1 MTNYVKSTNFTS
13 KDSLPTGNVLK
24 IIKGS
29 EFDTEFNN
37 IVTAVDSKA
46 DLNSPSFTGIPTAAT
61 AAAGTADTQI
71 ATTSFVSIA
80 AANAVASKA
89 NIASPAFTG
98 VPTAPTAAAG
108 TATTQLST
116 TAFTTT
122 ALQAL
127 YPVGSVYMNASSNT
141 NPASFFGFGAW
152 SLFGG
157 GRVPMGNGG
166 GVFGLGA
173 TGGSNDSAV
182 ISHSHTASSNSVNL
196 DHSHSV
202 YAITSG
208 SDSPQGTLN
217 YPVYNGASGE
227 GGGSGTPAY
236 PTLSGMSANAAHSH
250 SITVDA
256 AGSSGSYANLQPF
269 IVVNMWVR
277 TS

>member
-61 AAAGTADTQI
+61 AAAGTADTQL
-71 ATTSFVSIA
+71 ATTSFVSTA
-80 AANAVASKA
+80 ATNAVASKA

-173 TGGSNDSAV
+173 TGGSNDATV
-182 ISHSHTASSNSVNL
+182 VGHSHTASASSVNL
-196 DHSHSV
+196 DHTHSW
-202 YAITSG
+202 YNTAGSG
-208 SDSPQGTLN
+208 SS
-217 YPVYNGASGE
+217 NGYAANDTNNE
-227 GGGSGTPAY
+227 GAAQTG
-236 PTLSGMSANAAHSH
+236 GMSANAVHSH
-250 SITVDA
+250 TITVDA
-256 AGSSGSYANLQPF
+256 AGVSGSNANLQPF